1 MSLMGNNADYEM
13 AMENINDQIANAV
26 DSLDQITKYIHE
38 KVALTTY
45 QEEEIEDM
53 FSEVYSILRN
63 I

>member
-13 AMENINDQIANAV
+13 AMENINDQIAKAV
-26 DSLDQITKYIHE
+26 DSLDQITHYIHE
-38 KVALTTY
+38 KVALTTR